1 MQVTRTIT
9 VWLQSI
15 EKSRFTFCKK
25 NFRFCNW
32 TQNTKMDFRNREI
45 RPQGRFQLTNP
56 HPDFMDFLLYCSIGK
71 SERGFAKI
79 LFWTV
84 VFFLLI
90 MHAGAKLLFLRT
102 VFLNPFLD
110 IPKKNNSKKR
120 EKSRTEIS
128 AALKSKSRFPNHR
141 HPLKL

>member
-1 MQVTRTIT
+1 
-9 VWLQSI
+9 
-15 EKSRFTFCKK
+15 
-25 NFRFCNW
+25 
-32 TQNTKMDFRNREI
+32 MDFRNREI

-56 HPDFMDFLLYCSIGK
+56 NPDFTDFLLYCSIGK

>member
-1 MQVTRTIT
+1 
-9 VWLQSI
+9 LNAKP
-15 EKSRFTFCKK
+15 ENGFHF
-25 NFRFCNW
+25 
-32 TQNTKMDFRNREI
+32 REI

-56 HPDFMDFLLYCSIGK
+56 NPDFMDFLLYCSSGK
-71 SERGFAKI
+71 SKRGFAK
-79 LFWTV
+79 LFFWTV

-110 IPKKNNSKKR
+110 IQKKQQQQKKQN
-120 EKSRTEIS
+120 SRTDIS

-141 HPLKL
+141 HPL